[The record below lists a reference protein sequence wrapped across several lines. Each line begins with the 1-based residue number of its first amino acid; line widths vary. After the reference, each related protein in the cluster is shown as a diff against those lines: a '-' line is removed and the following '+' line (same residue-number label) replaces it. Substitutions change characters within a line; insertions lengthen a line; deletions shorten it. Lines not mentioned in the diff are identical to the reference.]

1 LPATCNYRLSVHFW
15 AARELDSAMTAA
27 RFAPVLVL
35 RPQAT
40 WRADRAQGLWLQW
53 EGIYRR
59 VS

>member
-1 LPATCNYRLSVHFW
+1 MVVHFW

-27 RFAPVLVL
+27 GLDPVMVL

-40 WRADRAQGLWLQW
+40 WRAVRADGLWLQW

-59 VS
+59 TS